1 MSERPTVVVTYPGFD
16 CVDPGTAGVLTAHGL
31 AIRFEPRTR
40 ERSADAVAELM
51 NGAVGGIVSTD
62 PFDQTVFARCP
73 ELRVLAR
80 VGVGLDT
87 VDVEAAT
94 GAGVAVTITPEL
106 NTATVAD
113 HTLTL
118 MLACC
123 RRLVQNDSRT
133 RAGGWDRGGSLNGLD
148 LTGMTVGVIGLGS
161 IGRAVARRLA
171 GFDVTVLGTDLPHV
185 TSELVERVGLEELLG
200 RSGIISVHVP
210 LSPATRGLIGARELA
225 LMPAGA
231 IIINTSRGGVIDETA
246 LLPHLRQGRLMAGLD
261 VFERE
266 PPEGS
271 PLLLLDHV
279 VVTPHIAGISVHSQQ
294 AMLEM
299 AVQAVVEVIGGRRPP
314 GLVNPDALGGARAP
328 VS

>member
-16 CVDPGTAGVLTAHGL
+16 CVDPATAGVLAEHGL
-31 AIRFEPRTR
+31 AVRFEPRTG
-40 ERSADAVAELM
+40 ERSADAVTELM
-51 NGAVGGIVSTD
+51 NGAVGGIISTD

-73 ELRVLAR
+73 ALRVLAR

-87 VDVEAAT
+87 VDVDAAT
-94 GAGVAVTITPEL
+94 GAGVAVTITPEV

-123 RRLVQNDSRT
+123 RRLIVNDSRT
-133 RAGGWDRGGSLNGLD
+133 RAGRWDRGGSLNGID
-148 LTGMTVGVIGLGS
+148 LTGATVGIVGLGS

-185 TSELVERVGLEELLG
+185 TSELVERVELDELLR
-200 RSGIISVHVP
+200 RSGIVTVHVP
-210 LSPATRGLIGARELA
+210 LSRATRGLIGARELA
-225 LMPAGA
+225 LMPSGA
-231 IIINTSRGGVIDETA
+231 IIINTSRGGVIDEAA
-246 LLPHLRQGRLMAGLD
+246 LLPHVREGRLMAGLD

-271 PLLLLDHV
+271 PLLSLDHV

-299 AVQAVVEVIGGRRPP
+299 AVRAVVAVIDGHLPP
-314 GLVNPDALGGARAP
+314 GLVNPEALGGAREP